1 MHQYL
6 QQWSRDQF
14 TSNTAPFCTLG
25 ALLLVLTFGLPSTA
39 NAGFDDGIAA
49 YRNQDYAA
57 ALREWLPLAAEN
69 DSGALYNLGQMY
81 RMGQGVPKNVSIAE
95 QYYRRASKQGH
106 AASRGN
112 LGSIYFT
119 SNPPRIDEA
128 LYYWRSAAR
137 DGDTWSQFMLG
148 VQYFNGENVKRDYVL
163 SYAWISL
170 AAKVGLRDAQ
180 KSLSVLEKYLS
191 ESDIAEGL
199 RLAKTFTKP
208 EQSSLAEVD
217 QQVAIQVAPPKG
229 PPRVKPPVVETPMVQ
244 IESVAPPSPAT
255 VSPAP
260 ALPAPANVEGME
272 LIAAPA
278 GGPEDKF
285 RIQIAALRSEAL
297 AKDYW
302 DRASTKRPDL
312 MAGLSHYIVQVGLG
326 EQGLYYRL
334 QLGNFEQR
342 SAALSLCQ
350 DLKQTGLSCFI
361 TVAP

>member
-1 MHQYL
+1 M
-6 QQWSRDQF
+6 
-14 TSNTAPFCTLG
+14 NPFGILG
-25 ALLLVLTFGLPSTA
+25 VLLLVLVFGLPGA
-39 NAGFDDGIAA
+39 AHAGFDDGIAA
-49 YRNQDYAA
+49 YRNQDYAT
-57 ALREWLPLAAEN
+57 ALQEWRPLAAEN
-69 DSGALYNLGQMY
+69 DSRALYNLGQMY
-81 RMGQGVPKNVSIAE
+81 RLGQGVPKDAAIAE

-137 DGDTWSQFMLG
+137 AGDARSQFLLG

-170 AAKVGLRDAQ
+170 AAKAGLKDARE
-180 KSLSVLEKYLS
+180 SMSVLEKYLS

-208 EQSSLAEVD
+208 EPRPATDID
-217 QQVAIQVAPPKG
+217 QQVAIQVAPSKE

-244 IESVAPPSPAT
+244 VEPAAPARPAT
-255 VSPAP
+255 VSQTTAPPAP
-260 ALPAPANVEGME
+260 AKVED
-272 LIAAPA
+272 IVPA
-278 GGPEDKF
+278 GKPAEATVWAPDDKF
-285 RIQIAALRSEAL
+285 RIQIAALRSEAS
-297 AKDYW
+297 AEDYW
-302 DRASTKRPDL
+302 QRSSTKRPDL
-312 MAGLSHYIVQVGLG
+312 MASLSHYIVQADVGDR
-326 EQGLYYRL
+326 GLYYRL

-350 DLKQTGLSCFI
+350 DLQQTGLSCFV
-361 TVAP
+361 VATP